1 MTVDCL
7 GGDALPNAVTEGLL
21 EPVPGKGEE
30 VAVACSPLTEGEEDW
45 EKALDAVVHWVGEVV
60 TASTEMDGEVEEE
73 PLSVAAMPW
82 EGEDWA
88 LCEPLLLGLYKD

>member
-1 MTVDCL
+1 MVDSP
-7 GGDALPNAVTEGLL
+7 GGDALPNAVMEGLL

-30 VAVACSPLTEGEEDW
+30 VAVACLPLTEGEE
-45 EKALDAVVHWVGEVV
+45 EGEEALDAVVHWVGEFV
-60 TASTEMDGEVEEE
+60 TASTEIDGEVEEE

-88 LCEPLLLGLYKD
+88 LCEPLILGLNKD